1 MEFNEE
7 TVLDLLR
14 MHQKAPTWI
23 DEARKTHKDLKALV
37 LGEDF
42 NEVLIE
48 KIEHIE
54 SKDRQVA
61 RKKYSKDI
69 RDLFER
75 VLSVRSNV
83 FSASGGSKVEDIA
96 SEEKK
101 EQIIKALSN
110 FKGQKSLSKY
120 LSETLFTLLDT
131 DPNGCMVL
139 NYKGDEKIY
148 PVYKS
153 INDIRYYKSEGQLVK
168 FIIFEPKQVKDG
180 NRIYHIWRVIDDK
193 KDWYIKQEG
202 ETYTVIEDESFEHP
216 FGQPPVILFGET
228 NKMGSEIRIPSI
240 EPVIELA
247 KDYARDK
254 SIKTIYKFQHGFPR
268 HWRYVEKCRKCQG
281 TGKTGE
287 DGACKTCSGKGYM
300 GSNDVTDVVTLNLP
314 RDKDDALV
322 APNVEG
328 FVAPD
333 LATWE
338 RMTEELKLMESLVED
353 TLFGTSRVREG
364 GNETATGR
372 FIDVQ
377 PVINKLN
384 DYTDYAEWFHNQILK
399 FVLRWAYNNPE
410 PNAKLYKSYGRRF
423 IIEGADTI
431 LDKYN
436 DARQSGSNNTILDKL
451 LDEFILAKYSN
462 NPVLLD
468 EMMKKRE
475 VEPYIHQSIEQVNN
489 IFGAKEANKK
499 VVFEEFWEE
508 VDKQKTIE
516 QLKVDFLK
524 YFEEKT
530 APEGLSEIEKAAKAL
545 SLQSPLVATKLLED
559 LTREERRLLLSI
571 TTPFKEEIINTNNN
585 EQANGNSEQVQ
596 AD

>member
-7 TVLDLLR
+7 SILDLVR
-14 MHQKAPTWI
+14 MHQKPTEWVK
-23 DEARKTHKDLKALV
+23 EARDYHKVLKALV
-37 LGEDF
+37 LGEKF

-54 SKDRQVA
+54 SEKRQQA

-83 FSASGGSKVEDIA
+83 FSASGGSEVVEVP
-96 SEEKK
+96 SQEKLD
-101 EQIIKALSN
+101 QIVKSLTH

-131 DPNGCMVL
+131 DPNGCLVL
-139 NYKGDEKIY
+139 NYKGTEEIY

-168 FIIFEPKQVKDG
+168 FIIFEPKEVKEG
-180 NRIYHIWRVIDDK
+180 SQIYHVWRVIDDK
-193 KDWYIKQEG
+193 RDWYIKQTG
-202 ETYTVIEDESFEHP
+202 TNFSVIEEESFEHP
-216 FGQPPVILFGET
+216 FGKPPVILFGEI
-228 NKMGSEIRIPSI
+228 NKMGSELRIPSI
-240 EPVIELA
+240 EPVVELA

-268 HWRYVEKCRKCQG
+268 HWRYVEKCRDCHGTRKSGENKCG
-281 TGKTGE
+281 SC
-287 DGACKTCSGKGYM
+287 DGKGYL
-300 GSNDVTDVVTLNLP
+300 GVNDVTDVVTLALP

-328 FVAPD
+328 FVTPD

-338 RMTEELKLMESLVED
+338 RMNDELGLMERLVED

-384 DYTDYAEWFHNQILK
+384 DYSDYAEWFHNQILR
-399 FVLRWAYNNPE
+399 FIISWSYNNPDS
-410 PNAKLYKSYGRRF
+410 NAKIHKSYGRRF
-423 IIEGADTI
+423 IIEGSDTI
-431 LDKYN
+431 LEKYN
-436 DARQSGSNNTILDKL
+436 QARQSGSNNTILDKL
-451 LDEFILAKYSN
+451 LDEFILAKYYN
-462 NPVLLD
+462 NPVMLD
-468 EMMKKRE
+468 QMMKKRD
-475 VEPYIHQSIEQVNN
+475 VEPYVHQSIEQVND

-499 VVFEEFWEE
+499 VLFEEFWEE
-508 VDKQKTIE
+508 SDHTKTTQ
-516 QLKVDFLK
+516 QLKKEFK
-524 YFEEKT
+524 QYFEENNT
-530 APEGLSEIEKAAKAL
+530 
-545 SLQSPLVATKLLED
+545 
-559 LTREERRLLLSI
+559 
-571 TTPFKEEIINTNNN
+571 INTQAN
-585 EQANGNSEQVQ
+585 EQQNNGGSQQIPATNE
-596 AD
+596 D